1 MFFLY
6 YNTILLQEQVFS
18 FLSTKIF
25 WVFMGFMGY
34 LWAFMLKSTIHLT
47 TWRGRRILVIYHVKL
62 ISKPSPLWFF
72 HKKIIYFHD
81 RITITCPLFILW
93 FLNSPIY
100 SQWFL
105 HVIFFY
111 RTHIL
116 LFYFSLWQKRYR
128 KPPSGGFQYLFII
141 HLFIWAI
148 RPVFVYVQYRNV
160 LSVSILA
167 NISPSGNAA
176 IISIADANQDAAGPR
191 DMIPR
196 L

>member
-1 MFFLY
+1 MAVCLCFPLKNTRIQNSVASISYVESWSEVIQKYEHFCSAILKKFKISMEQIPLKHFTSKKQLLY
-6 YNTILLQEQVFS
+6 
-18 FLSTKIF
+18 
-25 WVFMGFMGY
+25 
-34 LWAFMLKSTIHLT
+34 
-47 TWRGRRILVIYHVKL
+47 
-62 ISKPSPLWFF
+62 
-72 HKKIIYFHD
+72 
-81 RITITCPLFILW
+81 
-93 FLNSPIY
+93 
-100 SQWFL
+100 
-105 HVIFFY
+105 
-111 RTHIL
+111 IL

-160 LSVSILA
+160 SSVSILA